1 MIRIDGK
8 DGYFTSLPIRDMVNR
23 LQEVGLPAAISN
35 TAGTYL
41 CNNVMYEALH
51 YADKNQPDMKCGFIH
66 IPASHELAIQHGGIP
81 SWSHED
87 LKKGISVCIEVLGSD
102 ES

>member
-1 MIRIDGK
+1 
-8 DGYFTSLPIRDMVNR
+8 
-23 LQEVGLPAAISN
+23 LQASGLPAAISN

-41 CNNVMYEALH
+41 CNNVMYMALY
-51 YADKNQPDMKCGFIH
+51 YAHEFQPNMQCGFIH

-87 LKKGISVCIEVLGSD
+87 LKKGISICVEALSSD
-102 ES
+102 E